1 MIADGEIYNLLLWG
15 MVTIQSQ
22 SIPDVTDF
30 VIKPKKV
37 QKKEDSEGKAA
48 IDVRV
53 IFRKI
58 TEGLQAGR
66 HH

>member
-1 MIADGEIYNLLLWG
+1 

-48 IDVRV
+48 IYVRV